1 MKKCSAKNLLD
12 DQEVKQHQQAKDD
25 AIPSEDLEVVFL
37 IYCIKNLITMIDETN
52 AVIKPTIKIKSSAD
66 EKTKPNFN
74 GLNNEA
80 PNMTGIA
87 RKNVNSAATVLEM
100 PRIKAPT
107 IVAPERDVPGKTA
120 GNQLKK
126 PIKITV

>member
-1 MKKCSAKNLLD
+1 MRYHPKTLKSC
-12 DQEVKQHQQAKDD
+12 
-25 AIPSEDLEVVFL
+25 FL
-37 IYCIKNLITMIDETN
+37 MYCIKNLIMMIDETN

-66 EKTKPNFN
+66 EKTKPNFSS
-74 GLNNEA
+74 LNNEA

-87 RKNVNSAATVLEM
+87 RKNVNSAATVLET

-120 GNQLKK
+120 AINWKK